1 LVKKKAAMISS
12 EQRKEMV
19 EPCCQLLSVSAQCR
33 LLSLNRSSFYYI
45 PTGES
50 EENLVIMRQLDEQY
64 FMTPFYGALRLT
76 AVLTLSGYKVNIK
89 RVRRLMKI
97 VNWQTIYRE
106 PHTTT
111 SDKTHYKYPYLL
123 RGLKILRCNQVWAM
137 DITYIPM
144 KTGFMY
150 LTAII
155 DLQSRYVVHWSLSNS
170 MSAEWCSEVVT
181 EAIKKHGVPE
191 IFNTDQGSQFTST
204 VFINTLIDNG
214 IKISMDGKGRALD
227 NIFIERLWR
236 SVKYENIYLNVYE
249 NGLFLWEGLEKY
261 FQFYNHQRLHQSLDY
276 HTPKEKYVLAA

>member
-1 LVKKKAAMISS
+1 MISS
-12 EQRKEMV
+12 EERRGMI
-19 EPCCQLLSVSAQCR
+19 EPSCSQLSISAQCHLLSVSK
-33 LLSLNRSSFYYI
+33 SSFYYT

-50 EENLVIMRQLDEQY
+50 EENLAIMHQLDEQY
-64 FMTPFYGALRLT
+64 FKTPFYGALRLT
-76 AVLTLSGYKVNIK
+76 AILILTGYKVNIK

-106 PHTTT
+106 PRTTI

-123 RGLKILRCNQVWAM
+123 RGLKIERCNQVWAM

-144 KTGFMY
+144 KNGFMY

-155 DLQSRYVVHWSLSNS
+155 DLHSRYVVQWSLSNT
-170 MSAEWCSEVVT
+170 MSAEWCTDVLK
-181 EAIKKHGVPE
+181 EAIKNHGTPE
-191 IFNTDQGSQFTST
+191 IFNTDQGTQFTSEI
-204 VFINTLIDNG
+204 FINTLIDNG
-214 IKISMDGKGRALD
+214 IKISMDGRGRALD

-249 NGLFLWEGLEKY
+249 NGLLLWEGLEKY

-276 HTPKEKYVLAA
+276 HTPKERYVLAA

>member
-1 LVKKKAAMISS
+1 LAKKKAAMISS
-12 EQRKEMV
+12 DQRKEMV
-19 EPCCQLLSVSAQCR
+19 EPSCSLMSVSAQCR
-33 LLSLNRSSFYYI
+33 LLSLNKSSFYYV

-50 EENLVIMRQLDEQY
+50 EENMSIMRKLDEQY

-76 AVLTLSGYKVNIK
+76 AILVLSGYKVNIK
-89 RVRRLMKI
+89 RERRLMKI

-123 RGLKILRCNQVWAM
+123 RGLKIVRCNQVWAM

-191 IFNTDQGSQFTST
+191 IFNTDQGSQFTSE
-204 VFINTLIDNG
+204 VFINTLINNG

-249 NGLFLWEGLEKY
+249 NGLLLWEGLEKY

-276 HTPKEKYVLAA
+276 HTPKERYVLAA

>member
-1 LVKKKAAMISS
+1 MISFD
-12 EQRKEMV
+12 QRKEMV

-76 AVLTLSGYKVNIK
+76 AILTLSGYKVNIK

-111 SDKTHYKYPYLL
+111 RDKTHYKYPYLL

-181 EAIKKHGVPE
+181 EAIKKHGIPE
-191 IFNTDQGSQFTST
+191 IFNTDQGNQFTST